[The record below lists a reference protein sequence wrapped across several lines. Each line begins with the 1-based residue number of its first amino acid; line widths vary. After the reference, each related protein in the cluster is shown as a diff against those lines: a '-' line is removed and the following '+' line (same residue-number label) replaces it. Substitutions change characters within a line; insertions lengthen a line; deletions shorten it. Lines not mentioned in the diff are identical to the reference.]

1 MERNKILSK
10 YDHIFIKEQEYYKK
24 EKISSSRDFDLEN
37 ENFFRLSYLKF
48 KILLGNVKNKKILD
62 VGCGN
67 GALSFYLTRK
77 GAEVIGIDLSINFV
91 EFCKKEANNLQLN
104 TEFRVMNAQIP
115 DFKEDTFDIIVGTRV
130 VHHIPNISLFFRE
143 CKRILKKG
151 GFILFIEP
159 LKKNPIVEFNR
170 KHFSPKRRTKYEHPL
185 KMSDLKLAYEV
196 FGNIKHYEYFF
207 LSPVAKI
214 FQNLIKSNTIFK
226 ASYKFLNLIEKP
238 LCKINALK
246 PYCWQTV
253 FKCIK
258 S

>member
-77 GAEVIGIDLSINFV
+77 GAEVIDPGI
-91 EFCKKEANNLQLN
+91 
-104 TEFRVMNAQIP
+104 R
-115 DFKEDTFDIIVGTRV
+115 IVLYRC
-130 VHHIPNISLFFRE
+130 LFSSCWSTTDR
-143 CKRILKKG
+143 
-151 GFILFIEP
+151 
-159 LKKNPIVEFNR
+159 
-170 KHFSPKRRTKYEHPL
+170 H
-185 KMSDLKLAYEV
+185 
-196 FGNIKHYEYFF
+196 
-207 LSPVAKI
+207 
-214 FQNLIKSNTIFK
+214 
-226 ASYKFLNLIEKP
+226 SYRYN
-238 LCKINALK
+238 
-246 PYCWQTV
+246 YCH
-253 FKCIK
+253 CYRG